1 MGNWGN
7 VFLLFGQH
15 YMFANSYSFVPLQLS
30 ADTKRIYISRNSQ
43 KTEKTLQQQKAIALY
58 FHSNCNCWKL
68 ACQMAYISDWSIRSV
83 DVCE

>member
-30 ADTKRIYISRNSQ
+30 ADTKRIYICRNSQ
-43 KTEKTLQQQKAIALY
+43 TTQKNITTAKSDSSLFPFQLQLLEISL
-58 FHSNCNCWKL
+58 SNG
-68 ACQMAYISDWSIRSV
+68 IHF
-83 DVCE
+83 